1 MKQSSFKRKCLSD
14 KIFIIADYAIL
25 ILLLIVVAYPL
36 LYVIM
41 ASFSAGAGSMT
52 PYLIPGKFSLIGYE
66 AVFAYKDI
74 WTGYLNS
81 LINMVLGTVLSLA
94 VTMLC
99 AYPLSRSDFK
109 ARNVV
114 MILCMITMYFS
125 GGMIPTYLT
134 IRNLGLLNTRMAL
147 ILPGALSVY
156 NMIVTRTYL
165 MTSIPGDIWESAQI
179 DGCGNIRYLI
189 SMIIPLSKPI
199 LAVIGLF
206 YAVGLWNSY
215 FDAMLY
221 VSTKRALYPLA
232 LVLREILVLDSANM
246 DQLDINTLL
255 ALEERRNVM
264 KYAVIV
270 VSSVPVMAI
279 YPFVQ
284 KFFVK
289 GIMIGAVKG

>member
-1 MKQSSFKRKCLSD
+1 MNNRSFKRRCLSD
-14 KIFIIADYAIL
+14 KVFIILDYAIL
-25 ILLLIVVAYPL
+25 ILLLVLVAYPL
-36 LYVIM
+36 LYVVM
-41 ASFSAGAGSMT
+41 ASFSAGAASMT
-52 PYLIPGKFSLIGYE
+52 PYLIPKKFSLAGYQ
-66 AVFAYKDI
+66 AVFQFKDI

-81 LINMVLGTVLSLA
+81 LINMVLGTLISLA
-94 VTMLC
+94 MTMLC
-99 AYPLSRSDFK
+99 AYPLSRQDFRP
-109 ARNVV
+109 RNFI
-114 MILCMITMYFS
+114 MILCMITMYFA
-125 GGMIPTYLT
+125 GGMIPPYLN
-134 IRNLGLLNTRMAL
+134 IKNLGLLNTRMAL

-179 DGCGNIRYLI
+179 DGCGNVRYLL

-215 FDAMLY
+215 FDAMIY
-221 VSTKRALYPLA
+221 VSSRRDLYPLA
-232 LVLREILVLDSANM
+232 LVLREILVLESSNM
-246 DQLDINTLL
+246 DQLDVNTLL

-270 VSSVPVMAI
+270 VASVPVMAI

-289 GIMIGAVKG
+289 GVMIGAVKG